1 MKFPISVLLSLLH
14 YQTIAN
20 AAAMSPSRPPS
31 PPLSITKRTANVSS
45 GTDPRMPG
53 GAWDSHL
60 RIMDPVRYSPVEAIP
75 YTPAVHNAWDN
86 AIFEHSIGCQHVFY
100 VQTATHG
107 YDLTLMLD
115 SMRAVGN
122 NRALGLALFDPN
134 TTNHEHIRRWDGEG
148 VRAVRVNLVPYGDDT
163 PIDELKETISKYVE
177 LIKPF
182 DWVLQLYT
190 KMERIIELEDFLPT
204 FGVRVVFDHYG
215 DPKLPKS
222 REPVDPYKIKGF
234 ESLVRLLKNG
244 TTYVKISGAY
254 RLSHLESNKWEDLDP
269 VTLEFFEEVPERVVF
284 GSDWPHTRFE
294 GLDVKPWVSH
304 LLDLTEGNQWLRERL
319 FRENALE
326 LWGVNKRKTVGP

>member
-1 MKFPISVLLSLLH
+1 MKFPISVLLSFLH
-14 YQTIAN
+14 YQNITN

-45 GTDPRMPG
+45 SADPRMPD

-60 RIMDPVRYSPVEAIP
+60 HIMDPVRYPPVEAIP

-86 AIFEHSIGCQHVFY
+86 AIFEHGIGCQHVFY

-148 VRAVRVNLVPYGDDT
+148 VRAVRVNLVTYGDDK

-190 KMERIIELEDFLPT
+190 KMERIIELEDFPPT
-204 FGVRVVFDHYG
+204 LGV
-215 DPKLPKS
+215 
-222 REPVDPYKIKGF
+222 
-234 ESLVRLLKNG
+234 
-244 TTYVKISGAY
+244 
-254 RLSHLESNKWEDLDP
+254 
-269 VTLEFFEEVPERVVF
+269 RVVF

-326 LWGVNKRKTVGP
+326 LWGVDKRKTIEP